1 MIELP
6 ESYVLADQIN
16 KEITGKII
24 VKAEANHSPHAFAL
38 YSGNPEEYNERLV
51 GKAITCADI
60 YSGNV
65 RIKADDMILIITTPI
80 RFHKKGA
87 KLPEKHQLYLEFE
100 DATAL
105 TCTIQMWGSMFCFR
119 EGEENGI
126 PGQHIIND
134 TPSPLEQG
142 FHEKYF
148 RELLQKEKL
157 SSLSAKAFLT
167 TQQRIPGLG
176 NGVVQDILFTAKLHP
191 RRKMS
196 TLSEEELKGLF
207 NAIKSTL
214 ADMWKKGGRDTE
226 YDLYGS
232 RGGYKT
238 ILSKNTVNRPCPVC
252 NTLIKKENYLGGSI
266 YFCEECQRPNG
277 MSERI

>member
-6 ESYVLADQIN
+6 EAYVLMDQIN
-16 KEITGKII
+16 KEISGKKITR
-24 VKAEANHSPHAFAL
+24 VEANHTPHAFAL
-38 YSGNPEEYNERLV
+38 YSEDPGKYNEMLS
-51 GKAITCADI
+51 GKTLNCADI

-65 RIKADDMILIITTPI
+65 RIKADDMTLIITTPI
-80 RFHKKGA
+80 RFHKQGA

-100 DATAL
+100 DATSL
-105 TCTIQMWGSMFCFR
+105 TCTIQMWGSMLCFR
-119 EGEENGI
+119 EGETNGI
-126 PGQHIIND
+126 PEQHKINN

-167 TQQRIPGLG
+167 TEQRIPGLG
-176 NGVVQDILFTAKLHP
+176 NGVAQDILFTAKVHP
-191 RRKMS
+191 KRKMS

-207 NAIKSTL
+207 DAIKSIL

-232 RGGYKT
+232 RGGYVT
-238 ILSKNTVNRPCPVC
+238 ILSKNTVNTPCPVC
-252 NTLIKKENYLGGSI
+252 DTLIKKENYLGGSI
-266 YFCEECQRPNG
+266 YLCETCQRQ
-277 MSERI
+277 S